1 MEAFRPKIASDGLKF
16 IVGLAI
22 LTWIFAIFGCIYTSV
37 LFAVLTCFVIFFFRD
52 PDPEIPE
59 GDNLILAPAHG
70 KVVSIISSLE
80 NDFLNKDMKRVSIF
94 LSIFDCH
101 INRSPC
107 AGTIKSTKYTPG
119 KFNLAFLN
127 HASDENEKL
136 SLFIKTPNKQD
147 IILSL
152 ISGFLARRIVSSVKL
167 GDNLKKSQR
176 IGLIRFGSRVD
187 IYLPDN
193 VLLKVEKGDKVTGG
207 ETIIGEFI

>member
-37 LFAVLTCFVIFFFRD
+37 LFAVLTCFVTFFFRD

-59 GDNLILAPAHG
+59 GDNLIIAPAHG
-70 KVVSIISSLE
+70 KVVSIVSSLE

-101 INRSPC
+101 INRAPC

-136 SLFIKTPNKQD
+136 SLLIETPNKQD